1 MVADTS
7 SPPAA
12 MTPEVGIRAD
22 TSARAI
28 AVPMFAKSEAAAATN
43 SGAAIRKDN

>member
-1 MVADTS
+1 MVADTP

-12 MTPEVGIRAD
+12 STPDVGTRAVVL
-22 TSARAI
+22 AWVI
-28 AVPMFAKSEAAAATN
+28 AEPIFDKSEAAAATN